1 MENARRAAFSFFPKR
16 SGGCA
21 PEAFVVAKQ
30 PSAALS
36 VTPAVRLRHSEKL
49 RCFYL
54 DAARTRLE
62 KTSAK
67 ILWNSLGTSN
77 CLVFHIL
84 QNSMYVQQKKETHS
98 GLKLILSE

>member
-1 MENARRAAFSFFPKR
+1 MLSQTCIHLFL
-16 SGGCA
+16 
-21 PEAFVVAKQ
+21 VVNTKEDISKNVGNQ
-30 PSAALS
+30 
-36 VTPAVRLRHSEKL
+36 AVAGP
-49 RCFYL
+49 L
-54 DAARTRLE
+54 DRY
-62 KTSAK
+62 KK

>member
-1 MENARRAAFSFFPKR
+1 MLSQTCINLFL
-16 SGGCA
+16 
-21 PEAFVVAKQ
+21 VVNTKEDISKNVGNQTVAG
-30 PSAALS
+30 P
-36 VTPAVRLRHSEKL
+36 
-49 RCFYL
+49 L
-54 DAARTRLE
+54 DRY
-62 KTSAK
+62 KK